1 MMLCMPALLFPH
13 MLPRLHAF
21 DPQSTAHCTSSH
33 NGQTRASA
41 SPRTGRPLWVSSR
54 RIPIS
59 VEAVSTSSEVL
70 PSRTR
75 GLSVFGSSRQLRDAV
90 QALPRRHAWVVTGVL
105 HTSPCGVR
113 GRQSV
118 AGESL
123 RGRVAAVLIAVRVGS
138 GRRGWFRPL
147 FVGLGRDGL
156 RSCLRGE
163 EDDIRPRDGTAG

>member
-1 MMLCMPALLFPH
+1 MLCMPALLFPH

-70 PSRTR
+70 PSRTYYM
-75 GLSVFGSSRQLRDAV
+75 GFAMIVYSYVKWCNASKWCNNWCDVIQLMWCNTTGYDVIHAIEMYYITSSCITSHQSLHHLDA
-90 QALPRRHAWVVTGVL
+90 L
-105 HTSPCGVR
+105 HHLTS
-113 GRQSV
+113 
-118 AGESL
+118 EYTN
-123 RGRVAAVLIAVRVGS
+123 IANLV
-138 GRRGWFRPL
+138 
-147 FVGLGRDGL
+147 
-156 RSCLRGE
+156 
-163 EDDIRPRDGTAG
+163 

>member
-1 MMLCMPALLFPH
+1 MTSVFFGFSFWILRKWDELFAAFAGLAPARGGRAVALAWKGLRPGAGCSVLMCGKPELLDRCCVH
-13 MLPRLHAF
+13 
-21 DPQSTAHCTSSH
+21 Q
-33 NGQTRASA
+33 
-41 SPRTGRPLWVSSR
+41 
-54 RIPIS
+54 
-59 VEAVSTSSEVL
+59 
-70 PSRTR
+70 TR
-75 GLSVFGSSRQLRDAV
+75 GLSAFGSSRQHRDAV

-138 GRRGWFRPL
+138 GRRGWVRPL

>member
-1 MMLCMPALLFPH
+1 MDVDLVASML
-13 MLPRLHAF
+13 
-21 DPQSTAHCTSSH
+21 
-33 NGQTRASA
+33 
-41 SPRTGRPLWVSSR
+41 W
-54 RIPIS
+54 
-59 VEAVSTSSEVL
+59 SEVWVL
-70 PSRTR
+70 MCGKPELLDRCCVHQTR
-75 GLSVFGSSRQLRDAV
+75 GLSVFGNSRQRWDAV

-138 GRRGWFRPL
+138 GRLGVFRPL

>member
-1 MMLCMPALLFPH
+1 MRAV
-13 MLPRLHAF
+13 RLRNH
-21 DPQSTAHCTSSH
+21 
-33 NGQTRASA
+33 
-41 SPRTGRPLWVSSR
+41 
-54 RIPIS
+54 
-59 VEAVSTSSEVL
+59 
-70 PSRTR
+70 
-75 GLSVFGSSRQLRDAV
+75 
-90 QALPRRHAWVVTGVL
+90 
-105 HTSPCGVR
+105 PCGVR

>member
-1 MMLCMPALLFPH
+1 M
-13 MLPRLHAF
+13 
-21 DPQSTAHCTSSH
+21 
-33 NGQTRASA
+33 
-41 SPRTGRPLWVSSR
+41 
-54 RIPIS
+54 
-59 VEAVSTSSEVL
+59 
-70 PSRTR
+70 
-75 GLSVFGSSRQLRDAV
+75 
-90 QALPRRHAWVVTGVL
+90 TGVL

-138 GRRGWFRPL
+138 GRRGWVRPL

>member
-1 MMLCMPALLFPH
+1 MGADVRQARALGQVLCTPDSWPF
-13 MLPRLHAF
+13 RLI
-21 DPQSTAHCTSSH
+21 T
-33 NGQTRASA
+33 
-41 SPRTGRPLWVSSR
+41 
-54 RIPIS
+54 
-59 VEAVSTSSEVL
+59 
-70 PSRTR
+70 
-75 GLSVFGSSRQLRDAV
+75 VFGNSRQRRDAV